1 MTAEVQETPAEIMEN
16 STPVV
21 ESGSLPEECTKLD
34 DVAACTEQTEL
45 KTVEPVETM
54 DTTETNELETPA
66 PVELETPAPVELET
80 PAPVE
85 PVEPAEPMIEEFVPI
100 EHADAEPME
109 AEAAPMEVEATPEV
123 TEPEPTPVLPEETP
137 IVETEELTNVE
148 VVTESA
154 TEEAVKEEIPTFEDF
169 TKVEEPTTEEHFTKV
184 ELDNTTAVTATSDL
198 ESDSDDDVPDLEA
211 SDDAGL
217 RNSEAFAAAGLQ
229 EEPVS
234 KAKQSRSEK
243 KARKAMS
250 RLGLKVVA
258 GVTRVT
264 IRKSKNIL
272 FVINKPDVYK
282 SPAGDTHIVF
292 GEAKIEDLSQQAQVQ
307 AAEKFKQP
315 EPVQAISESKTEPAE
330 VEESDDEEVDET
342 GVEEKDIELVCQQSN
357 VSRKKAIKALR
368 ANDNDIVNA
377 IMELTM

>member
-1 MTAEVQETPAEIMEN
+1 MEN

-34 DVAACTEQTEL
+34 DVAVCTEQTEL

-137 IVETEELTNVE
+137 IAETEELTNVE
-148 VVTESA
+148 VVTE
-154 TEEAVKEEIPTFEDF
+154 
-169 TKVEEPTTEEHFTKV
+169 
-184 ELDNTTAVTATSDL
+184 TSDL
-198 ESDSDDDVPDLEA
+198 ESDSDNEDVPDLEA
-211 SDDAGL
+211 SDGL

-357 VSRKKAIKALR
+357 VSRKKAIKAL
-368 ANDNDIVNA
+368 
-377 IMELTM
+377 